1 MPGMEG
7 RVSKFS
13 IYRSHDEKSLP
24 EGHTCYNQ
32 LDLPVYKTKEI
43 LVEKMMWAIREAQ
56 GFGFG
61 WSDQIIINNQIYNNC
76 NH

>member
-1 MPGMEG
+1 MGG

-13 IYRSHDEKSLP
+13 IYRNHDEKSLP

-61 WSDQIIINNQIYNNC
+61 
-76 NH
+76 